1 MANCVINVPRWAA
14 PPSAVN
20 TPPLVMSWDD
30 LRQGQDDHD
39 DGEKGVH
46 FHLCS
51 EGQPCK
57 EGRGHSASSAPS
69 SSSPFLFFCPLSP
82 LPPPCLPSP
91 RISPALPRLAN
102 GNRIITSPELCFFFF
117 FDFSISFLWPTRYG
131 THHKIFSDTWT
142 FYDFSQIILE
152 LKIKFKIKR
161 WQHRCQDPSPSRPPP
176 HALWGEHPHHNHLIF
191 MTNVINLLVFCL
203 KIQLFAFFI
212 GHPPN
217 PLWPGVRNK
226 SQWTKSQIMMNLFC
240 PTHHRK
246 IFCEVTSSPFY
257 EVPIYL
263 FPSIFWAKKMIL
275 KGVAGSLKKN
285 RGMK

>member
-1 MANCVINVPRWAA
+1 MGFIIKFSVIP
-14 PPSAVN
+14 
-20 TPPLVMSWDD
+20 
-30 LRQGQDDHD
+30 
-39 DGEKGVH
+39 EH
-46 FHLCS
+46 FM
-51 EGQPCK
+51 
-57 EGRGHSASSAPS
+57 
-69 SSSPFLFFCPLSP
+69 
-82 LPPPCLPSP
+82 
-91 RISPALPRLAN
+91 IS
-102 GNRIITSPELCFFFF
+102 LCF
-117 FDFSISFLWPTRYG
+117 
-131 THHKIFSDTWT
+131 K
-142 FYDFSQIILE
+142 SQIILE

-176 HALWGEHPHHNHLIF
+176 HALWGEQLHHNHLIF

-263 FPSIFWAKKMIL
+263 FFRPYL
-275 KGVAGSLKKN
+275 KEEKNSWSLKDTYQIKTMCCYHN
-285 RGMK
+285 NEPGEIPNYHLGFCSLGFIPTTFDLIKRAIFSSPVCSRRR